1 MTNPEVLVVGAGFS
15 GIYLMHKLKEANI
28 DALCVEAA
36 PDLGG
41 TWFLNRYPGCRC
53 DIESMEYSFTFSE
66 ELRNGW
72 DWSEKYS
79 AQPEI
84 LSYVNWVADKLGVRK
99 NMIFNT
105 PISKAHWNA
114 DEERWHVAAEDG
126 RTWQP
131 RIVIMATG
139 GLTVPKNPDIP
150 GFENFKGEIY
160 HVADWPNDPIDV
172 SDKKLGVIGT
182 GSSGIQVSTAL
193 APVAGHLSV
202 FQRTPS
208 YSVAAQNKPLS
219 GEEREKFR
227 ANWPALDA
235 WARSSKSGL
244 MTGPAEKATM
254 DYTPEEQQ
262 KMLQSA
268 WEQGGAFHL
277 TAQFTDTRKDEEG
290 NMVVANF
297 VKDRIRE
304 RVKDPK
310 LAELLCPDDLIA
322 TRRICVDTGYYEI
335 FNQENVSLVDT
346 KADAIVEVTETGLR
360 LASGEEHPLD
370 ILVLATGY
378 DAITGALSRIDLKGE
393 DGATITDAWA
403 EGPKSLYGLGIA
415 GFPNLF
421 TVGGPISPGA
431 LANAFRTI
439 EPMVDWIA
447 GTVSYMQEN
456 NVAVMTPTKE
466 SQEKWTEHA
475 AKVAAHTLFTKTK
488 SWYMGTNIPGKPQ
501 VFMAYAGGV
510 PAYVEKCG
518 NEAAEGYPNFD
529 KRIAGKLDEAS

>member
-1 MTNPEVLVVGAGFS
+1 MNNPEVLVVGAGFS
-15 GIYLMHKLKEANI
+15 GIYLMHKLKESNI

-84 LSYVNWVADKLGVRK
+84 LSYVNWVADKLDVRK

-114 DEERWHVAAEDG
+114 KEERWNVTAEDG

-139 GLTVPKNPDIP
+139 GLTVPKNPDIH
-150 GFENFKGEIY
+150 GFENFKGKIY

-172 SDKKLGVIGT
+172 SDKKVGVIGT

-227 ANWPALDA
+227 ANWPALDE

-262 KMLQSA
+262 KMLEAA

-335 FNQENVSLVDT
+335 FNQDNVSLVDT
-346 KADAIVEVTETGLR
+346 KADAIVEVTQTGLR

-370 ILVLATGY
+370 VLVLATGY

-393 DGATITDAWA
+393 NDITIKETWADGPAT
-403 EGPKSLYGLGIA
+403 LYGLAIA
-415 GFPNLF
+415 GFPNMF

-439 EPMVDWIA
+439 EPMVEWIA

-456 NVAVMTPTKE
+456 DVTVMTPTKE
-466 SQEKWTEHA
+466 GQEKWTEHA

-510 PAYVEKCG
+510 PAYVEKCA

-529 KRIAGKLDEAS
+529 KRMAGKLDEAS

>member
-466 SQEKWTEHA
+466 GQEKWTEHA